1 MDLRTRTKIRWIK
14 FYSADLPH
22 KNLSN
27 KDLLII
33 NGLLDPSK
41 IQHATLFKNPTVF
54 FVPLCSKIRRKSC
67 SAKSV
72 GKSIM
77 LFGYKIRRFFCFP
90 LVQKSVEKLVL
101 QTPSFFVS
109 NIRWKWSTKWI
120 KRFDFFPWTCC
131 HFTLIL
137 VVQELS
143 LAAWHYR
150 LYQRSWIDLSK
161 FAQTH
166 TIDGT
171 LDFLMY
177 KPLASAQAFLAMEL
191 LVDGITIRQELGEF
205 SHWLPISPRT
215 FQPIAALGKATKAAP
230 WNILTKL
237 QNTS

>member
-1 MDLRTRTKIRWIK
+1 M
-14 FYSADLPH
+14 
-22 KNLSN
+22 
-27 KDLLII
+27 
-33 NGLLDPSK
+33 
-41 IQHATLFKNPTVF
+41 
-54 FVPLCSKIRRKSC
+54 
-67 SAKSV
+67 
-72 GKSIM
+72 
-77 LFGYKIRRFFCFP
+77 
-90 LVQKSVEKLVL
+90 
-101 QTPSFFVS
+101 
-109 NIRWKWSTKWI
+109 
-120 KRFDFFPWTCC
+120 
-131 HFTLIL
+131 
-137 VVQELS
+137 
-143 LAAWHYR
+143 
-150 LYQRSWIDLSK
+150 SK